1 MQKITQIFRFLFAA
15 LSGIFF
21 LCVRILWL
29 ICANLIFKIVPKRKK
44 DESLLV
50 LFSQV
55 AWCGVWQR
63 PQEEAMGFA
72 QKRPV
77 LYVSPLQAHE
87 PMLRYPA
94 WKYKEYIKTGKGL
107 LVFSPLIFPGHYK
120 FKWIYR
126 LNCLLILAE
135 LRAALAN
142 VKQMDFFTNTPFVEY
157 LVDRLPVSKVIY
169 DIIDDFI
176 AFSWAP
182 AGADEMEKRLLKRAD
197 VVLTGTWALY
207 EQKKDMCKEATF
219 VPCGVDFE
227 KFQKP
232 AADSPLPEPE
242 DIRALPRPI
251 IGYTGTLSE
260 RIDAGILSGLAKRF
274 PKASIVLIGPVH
286 RHLDDLPALPNIH
299 YLGLKKHSQ
308 LPAYLHHCKIAL
320 LPFKLTKAVLAI
332 NPVKT
337 LEYLAAGCVVVSTA
351 IPDVI
356 RFFSNEVTIAS
367 SPDDFIEKT
376 AQLLESDN
384 EERIRKGVERAR
396 NATWKNMVE
405 TMERIMGNTIDS
417 NEQPKR

>member
-1 MQKITQIFRFLFAA
+1 MQKIFQICRFLFSA
-15 LSGIFF
+15 LFGMIFLF
-21 LCVRILWL
+21 VRLLWL
-29 ICANLIFKIVPKRKK
+29 IPVNIFLKLLKKQDK
-44 DESLLV
+44 DEGLLV

-63 PQEEAMGFA
+63 PQEEAMGLA
-72 QKRPV
+72 KNRPV

-87 PMLRYPA
+87 PLMRYPS
-94 WKYKEYIKTGKGL
+94 WKFRQKIKTARGL
-107 LVFSPLIFPGHYK
+107 VVFSPLIFPGHYK

-135 LRAALAN
+135 LRAELMN
-142 VKQMDFFTNTPFVEY
+142 EKQIDFFTNTPFVEY
-157 LVDRLPVSKVIY
+157 LLTRLPISKVIY

-197 VVLTGTWALY
+197 VVFTGTWSLY
-207 EQKKDMCKEATF
+207 EQKKDMCKKATF

-227 KFQKP
+227 KFRKP
-232 AADSPLPEPE
+232 AADSPLPEPK
-242 DIRALPRPI
+242 DIRGLPRPI

-260 RIDAGILSGLAKRF
+260 RIDADILGGLAKRF
-274 PKASIVLIGPVH
+274 PKASLVLIGPVH
-286 RHLDDLPALPNIH
+286 RHLDDLPSLPNIH

-308 LPAYLHHCKIAL
+308 LPAYLHHFKIAL

-356 RFFSNEVTIAS
+356 RFFSDEAVIAS
-367 SPDDFIEKT
+367 SPEDFIEKT
-376 AQLLESDN
+376 AQLLESGN
-384 EERIRKGVERAR
+384 EERIKKGVERAR
-396 NATWKNMVE
+396 IASWKNMVE
-405 TMERIMGNTIDS
+405 TMERIMGNTIVL
-417 NEQPKR
+417 NEEPKR